1 MENAGNQPLR
11 DTAKGAPDP
20 VQARL
25 AENEAKFVDISGV
38 HKLFGSGKKR
48 YHALAGVDLRIAKGE
63 FVSIIGHSGCGKS
76 TLLNLVAGLTLP
88 TTGSVAVNGKE
99 VTAPGLDRAV
109 VFQSHSLL
117 PWLTVLENVLVAV
130 DSVHPGKPK
139 DFRLAEAERYVEM
152 VHLGA
157 HKHKKPPQL
166 SGGMKQRVG
175 IARAFAADPQVL
187 LLDEPFGAL
196 DALTRGSM
204 QDELT
209 AIWEKN
215 RKTVIMIT
223 HDVDEAVFLSDRIVL
238 MSNGPAATI
247 AKVVEVP
254 IPRPRTRE
262 ALLEDPHY
270 LAIRKEL
277 LQYLIGTGHAAAA

>member
-1 MENAGNQPLR
+1 MSDAIIDQ
-11 DTAKGAPDP
+11 
-20 VQARL
+20 V

-38 HKLFGSGKKR
+38 HKLFGSGKSR

-76 TLLNLVAGLTLP
+76 TLLNLVAGVYLP

-99 VTAPGLDRAV
+99 VTEPGLDRAV

-117 PWLTVLENVLVAV
+117 PWLTVLENVQVAV
-130 DSVHPGKPK
+130 DSVYPEKSK
-139 DFRLAEAERYVEM
+139 EFRLEEARKYVEM
-152 VHLGA
+152 VHLTA
-157 HKHKKPPQL
+157 HAGKKPGQL

-209 AIWEKN
+209 TIWEK
-215 RKTVIMIT
+215 
-223 HDVDEAVFLSDRIVL
+223 
-238 MSNGPAATI
+238 
-247 AKVVEVP
+247 
-254 IPRPRTRE
+254 
-262 ALLEDPHY
+262 
-270 LAIRKEL
+270 
-277 LQYLIGTGHAAAA
+277 TGKP

>member
-1 MENAGNQPLR
+1 MN
-11 DTAKGAPDP
+11 DP
-20 VQARL
+20 VAAKL

-76 TLLNLVAGLTLP
+76 TLLNLVAGLYLP

-130 DSVHPGKPK
+130 DSVHPDKPRE
-139 DFRLAEAERYVEM
+139 FRHAEAKRYVEM

-157 HKHKKPPQL
+157 HMHKKPPQL

-262 ALLEDPHY
+262 ALLEDAHY
-270 LAIRKEL
+270 LEIRKEL
-277 LQYLIGTGHAAAA
+277 LHYLIGTGHAAAA

>member
-1 MENAGNQPLR
+1 MEKKI
-11 DTAKGAPDP
+11 D
-20 VQARL
+20 
-25 AENEAKFVDISGV
+25 NEAKFVDITGV
-38 HKLFGSGKKR
+38 HKVFGSGKCR
-48 YHALAGVDLRIAKGE
+48 FHALAGVDLRIAKGE

-76 TLLNLVAGLTLP
+76 TLLNMVAGLYLP
-88 TTGSVAVNGKE
+88 TTGSVTVNGKE

-117 PWLTVLENVLVAV
+117 PWLTVLENVQVAV
-130 DSVHPGKPK
+130 DSVYPEK
-139 DFRLAEAERYVEM
+139 DRKFRGDLARKYVDM
-152 VHLGA
+152 VHLGQHA
-157 HKHKKPPQL
+157 NKKPGQL

-209 AIWEKN
+209 SIWEKN
-215 RKTVIMIT
+215 RKTVMMIT
-223 HDVDEAVFLSDRIVL
+223 HDVDEAIFLSDRIVL
-238 MSNGPAATI
+238 MSNGPQAVI
-247 AKVVEVP
+247 AKVVSVD

-262 ALLEDPHY
+262 ALLEEPHY
-270 LAIRKEL
+270 MELRKEL
-277 LQYLIGTGHAAAA
+277 LHYLIGTGMHAAA

>member
-1 MENAGNQPLR
+1 MLSTLVRPFETMAR
-11 DTAKGAPDP
+11 
-20 VQARL
+20 VQT
-25 AENEAKFVDISGV
+25 EKDEKFVDISGV
-38 HKLFGSGKKR
+38 HKFFGCGKNR
-48 YHALAGVDLRIAKGE
+48 FHALAGVDLKIAKGE

-76 TLLNLVAGLTLP
+76 TLLNMVAGLYQP
-88 TTGSVAVNGKE
+88 TEGSVAVNGKE

-130 DSVHPGKPK
+130 DSVYPK
-139 DFRLAEAERYVEM
+139 KDRKFREGLAKKYVEM
-152 VHLGA
+152 VHLGPHVA
-157 HKHKKPPQL
+157 KKPGQL

-209 AIWEKN
+209 TIWEHN
-215 RKTVIMIT
+215 RKTVLMIT
-223 HDVDEAVFLSDRIVL
+223 HDVDEAIFLSDRIVL
-238 MSNGPAATI
+238 MSNGPQATI
-247 AKVVEVP
+247 AKIFQVN
-254 IPRPRTRE
+254 IPRPRARE
-262 ALLEDPHY
+262 SLLEVPLY
-270 LAIRKEL
+270 AELRKEL
-277 LQYLIGTGHAAAA
+277 LHYLIGAGMRAARV